1 MGYSAK
7 EIVTVG
13 FTNQRETTIIWD
25 KTTGKAVYNAIGSVD
40 YGSFSVYIKSFF
52 ESLVWLDTR
61 TSSMIE
67 EVLQQPEFK
76 EKGKNHFKEICGL
89 PLNPYFSAMKM
100 KWILNNVPNLNEE
113 NLLAGTVD
121 TWLLWVYLHRHPPPF
136 SSSNPLTTTTTRKN
150 FTGGVHGGVH
160 ATDVTNASRTMLM
173 DLKTLQWDSY
183 VCK

>member
-1 MGYSAK
+1 M
-7 EIVTVG
+7 G
-13 FTNQRETTIIWD
+13 FTNQRETTVIWD
-25 KTTGKAVYNAIGSVD
+25 KTTGEAVYNAIGSVRLR
-40 YGSFSVYIKSFF
+40 SLCIKSFF

-100 KWILNNVPNLNEE
+100 KWILSNKPNLNEE

-121 TWLLWVYLHRHPPPF
+121 TWLLWV
-136 SSSNPLTTTTTRKN
+136 
-150 FTGGVHGGVH
+150 
-160 ATDVTNASRTMLM
+160 
-173 DLKTLQWDSY
+173 
-183 VCK
+183 